1 MSKIKLGA
9 YFYPLTTSCS
19 IRNKS
24 SSRLGHKPVD
34 EINLAQNA
42 QPRFQGHSQPKLYCL
57 GEKNWVHWDDAD
69 LSAMDRQVGLAKDH
83 KLDFFLFDSYMGK
96 KNGHFVQEMNS
107 PLDSAF
113 LSLEESK
120 NFKFALMLVL
130 SSPRSIL
137 PVPRIKNFEESNREY
152 EINKDVA
159 RQIVDICM
167 QKYWQRQNYF
177 TIDGRP
183 YISLFV
189 SDFSAS
195 GERRSYFRLLIQEI
209 LTYSHRRY
217 RINPYLVGVVR
228 KIYAAR
234 DLVSAGVHA
243 LTGYAYLPDF
253 GPEVLP
259 LQDYQKL
266 VLKRKREWRQIKDE
280 AKISFVPPAV
290 VGWDASPR
298 GEANFSLKEI
308 AGYYPFTPIVVNGS
322 PEKFEGMLRESL
334 LFTEKTIQEKERYGI
349 ICSWNE
355 ITEGSALLP
364 TIQGG
369 RIDYGYLKAVYNVAR
384 MRNNR
389 KIL

>member
-1 MSKIKLGA
+1 MSKVKLGA

-19 IRNKS
+19 IRNER
-24 SSRLGHKPVD
+24 SRFSGHEPVD
-34 EINLAQNA
+34 EIDIAQNA
-42 QPRFQGHSQPKLYCL
+42 QPRFKAHSQPKLYCL
-57 GEKNWVHWDDAD
+57 GEKNWTHWDDAD

-83 KLDFFLFDSYMGK
+83 KLDFFVFDSYMGK

-120 NFKFALMLVL
+120 NFKFALMLIL

-137 PVPRIKNFEESNREY
+137 PVPRIKNFEEPNREY
-152 EINKDVA
+152 EIDKNVA

-209 LTYSHRRY
+209 LTYSHKRY
-217 RINPYLVGVVR
+217 GIEPYLVGVVR

-253 GPEVLP
+253 GSEFLP
-259 LQDYQKL
+259 LQDYQEL
-266 VLKRKREWRQIKDE
+266 VFKRKQEWHQIEDE
-280 AKISFVPPAV
+280 IGIPFVPPAV

-298 GEANFSLKEI
+298 GAIGFSLKEI

-322 PEKFEGMLRESL
+322 PEKFEKCCVNRYYLPKRLYQKKRGMELFAHGMKL
-334 LFTEKTIQEKERYGI
+334 LKDRHCYQLF
-349 ICSWNE
+349 
-355 ITEGSALLP
+355 
-364 TIQGG
+364 
-369 RIDYGYLKAVYNVAR
+369 R
-384 MRNNR
+384 MVR
-389 KIL
+389 